1 MDSNPML
8 SYLTECVIFQNSIRR
23 KGMETQKEQ
32 QYALCSYEYYR
43 AKNNFEYFIAGST
56 VNVLIIIA
64 LLFLHFFQVPYV
76 FEGILSEII
85 LLALVLF
92 PLMCVGSWFSW
103 QRLIVVKEKYDHV
116 RLEMLEDLYQ
126 RLKESN

>member
-43 AKNNFEYFIAGST
+43 AKNNFEYFVAGST

-92 PLMCVGSWFSW
+92 PLMFSW